1 MATRSA
7 QDAAPAVFK
16 LPPSVAERQQ
26 TYAPFI
32 ADLKATLP
40 ADQIVLNAEKLAE
53 NFSGDRSF
61 HTPVTP
67 MAAALPKTPAE
78 AAAVVALCHKHSV
91 TVHPRGAGT
100 GLEGSC
106 IPFLGGLV
114 IDTSLLKRFELD
126 ALNGHVWVGAGH
138 HKMNVMKMLQKE
150 GLMFGPDPAS
160 NPSVGGMVATSGSGM
175 STLKYGTTRENLVS
189 LLVVTPSGE
198 LLQTRKAV
206 RKASTGLDL
215 TQLYCGSEGTLGLV
229 VECCFK
235 VYPLTTHRSGALVTF
250 PTSADAVSAVV
261 AVRQLPPL
269 RTLVRME
276 LLNTGGIIATNKEYS
291 LTLEATPTLLIE
303 MQDTYDHTVYMGQ
316 EFENILRPI
325 FEAYRCKKC
334 DFIVDGK
341 SFDDA
346 WEARRGCLMAAMSYR
361 GKKRTEKVLITD
373 VCVPLSALAKV
384 ITETEEDFAS
394 KNVVCIICAHIADGN
409 FHCMVPFSTPEEKAV
424 VLGLEH
430 RLVRRAIAVGGTA
443 SGEHGVGIGKV
454 RHLVEEHGRAHIC
467 VQECIKAAL
476 DPKNLFNPGVF
487 YPGQQAKYGTA
498 HL

>member
-1 MATRSA
+1 MSSSTSGVFSFP
-7 QDAAPAVFK
+7 API
-16 LPPSVAERQQ
+16 AERQQ
-26 TYAPFI
+26 NNAAFLT
-32 ADLKATLP
+32 DLKAALP
-40 ADQIVLNAEKLAE
+40 AEQLVLDSARLTNDY
-53 NFSGDRSF
+53 SSDRSF

-67 MAAALPKTPAE
+67 MAVALPKSPQE
-78 AAAVVALCHKHSV
+78 ASAVIRLCNKHNI

-106 IPFLGGLV
+106 IPYLGGLV
-114 IDTSLLKRFELD
+114 VDTSLLKRFDVD

-138 HKMNVMKMLQKE
+138 HKMHVMKLLQKE
-150 GLMFGPDPAS
+150 NLMFGPDPAS

-189 LLVVTPSGE
+189 LLVVTASGDII
-198 LLQTRKAV
+198 QTRKAV
-206 RKASTGLDL
+206 RKTSTGLDL
-215 TQLYCGSEGTLGLV
+215 THLYCGSEGTLGLV

-235 VYPLTTHRSGALVTF
+235 VYPLTTHRSGGLVTF

-261 AVRQLPPL
+261 AVKQLPAL
-269 RTLVRME
+269 RTLVRLE
-276 LLNTGGIIATNKEYS
+276 LLNTGGIIATNKAYK
-291 LTLEATPTLLIE
+291 LTLEETPTLLIE
-303 MQDTYDHTVYMGQ
+303 MQDTYDASVYMGQ

-325 FEAYRCKKC
+325 FEGYNCKKC

-346 WEARRGCLMAAMSYR
+346 WEARRGCLMAAVAYR
-361 GKKRTEKVLITD
+361 GKKKTEKVLITD
-373 VCVPLSALAKV
+373 VCVPLSALATV
-384 ITETEEDFAS
+384 ITETEKDFES
-394 KNVVCIICAHIADGN
+394 KGVVCIICAHIADGN
-409 FHCMVPFSTPEEKAV
+409 FHCMVPFSTAEEKKE

-430 RLVRRAIAVGGTA
+430 RLVRRAITAGGTA

-454 RHLVEEHGRAHIC
+454 RHLVEEHGKAHIC

-487 YPGQQAKYGTA
+487 YPSQQTRYGTA